1 MRMPSVA
8 LRSCTATL
16 IYNDVAYNGVIYYIL
31 AMETLTDIQQAVYD
45 YTRQA
50 LHQGQPFPSLRDIA
64 NRFGFQHTTARFHLK
79 ALEKKGFIRQ
89 RSQRVSDYLL
99 TGAGLTGDG
108 LVDEMQRSTNA
119 FDLVARI
126 PAGAPLPVYDE
137 TRESFSLTH
146 DFFGGGD
153 ILAIRIIG
161 DSMSGDSIAEGD
173 IAMIKRQSEANK
185 GDILALRIEDEITLK
200 RIELQGDQAR
210 LLPSNPEHDIR
221 TVPAAQLEILGKLVG
236 IVRKV

>member
-1 MRMPSVA
+1 
-8 LRSCTATL
+8 
-16 IYNDVAYNGVIYYIL
+16 
-31 AMETLTDIQQAVYD
+31 MESLTDIQQAVYD
-45 YTRQA
+45 YTRQV
-50 LHQGQPFPSLRDIA
+50 LRQGRPFPSLRDIA
-64 NRFGFQHTTARFHLK
+64 GHFGFQHTTARFHLK

-89 RSQRVSDYLL
+89 RSQRVSDYML
-99 TGAGLTGDG
+99 TYDGLTYDG
-108 LVDEMQRSTNA
+108 LTYDGLIDEMTVDQVRGGADA

-126 PAGAPLPVYDE
+126 PAGAPLPVFDE
-137 TRESFSLTH
+137 TRESFSVTH

-153 ILAIRIIG
+153 ILAIRVIG

-200 RIELQGDQAR
+200 RIELRGDRAR
-210 LLPSNPEHDIR
+210 LLPSNPLHEVR
-221 TVPAAQLEILGKLVG
+221 TVSAAQLEILGKLVG

>member
-1 MRMPSVA
+1 
-8 LRSCTATL
+8 
-16 IYNDVAYNGVIYYIL
+16 
-31 AMETLTDIQQAVYD
+31 MESLTDIQQAVYD

-50 LHQGQPFPSLRDIA
+50 LRQGRPFPSLRDIA
-64 NRFGFQHTTARFHLK
+64 GHFGFQHTTARFHLK

-89 RSQRVSDYLL
+89 RSQRVSDYML
-99 TGAGLTGDG
+99 TYDGLTYDG
-108 LVDEMQRSTNA
+108 LTYDGLIDEMTVDQVRGGADA

-126 PAGAPLPVYDE
+126 PAGAPLPVFDE
-137 TRESFSLTH
+137 TRESFSVTH

-153 ILAIRIIG
+153 ILAIRVIG

-200 RIELQGDQAR
+200 RIELRGDRAR
-210 LLPSNPEHDIR
+210 LLPSNPLHEVR
-221 TVPAAQLEILGKLVG
+221 TVSAAQLEILGKLVG

>member
-1 MRMPSVA
+1 
-8 LRSCTATL
+8 
-16 IYNDVAYNGVIYYIL
+16 
-31 AMETLTDIQQAVYD
+31 MESLTDIQQAVYD

-50 LHQGQPFPSLRDIA
+50 LRQGRPFPSLRDIA
-64 NRFGFQHTTARFHLK
+64 GHFGFQHTTARFHLK

-89 RSQRVSDYLL
+89 RSQRVSDYML
-99 TGAGLTGDG
+99 TCDGLTCDG
-108 LVDEMQRSTNA
+108 LTDDGLIDEMTVDQVRGGADA

-126 PAGAPLPVYDE
+126 PAGAPLPVFDE
-137 TRESFSLTH
+137 TRESFSVTH

-153 ILAIRIIG
+153 ILAIRVIG

-200 RIELQGDQAR
+200 RIELRGDRAR
-210 LLPSNPEHDIR
+210 LLPSNPLHEVR
-221 TVPAAQLEILGKLVG
+221 TVSAAQLEILGKLVG

>member
-1 MRMPSVA
+1 
-8 LRSCTATL
+8 
-16 IYNDVAYNGVIYYIL
+16 
-31 AMETLTDIQQAVYD
+31 MESLTDIQQAVYD

-50 LHQGQPFPSLRDIA
+50 LRQGRPFPSLRDIA
-64 NRFGFQHTTARFHLK
+64 GHFGFQHTTARFHLK

-89 RSQRVSDYLL
+89 RSQRVSDYML
-99 TGAGLTGDG
+99 TYDGLTYDG
-108 LVDEMQRSTNA
+108 LTCDGLTDDGLIDEMTVDQIRGGADA

-126 PAGAPLPVYDE
+126 PAGAPLPVFDE
-137 TRESFSLTH
+137 TRESFSVTH

-153 ILAIRIIG
+153 ILAIRVIG

-200 RIELQGDQAR
+200 RIELRGDRAR
-210 LLPSNPEHDIR
+210 LLPSNPLHEVR
-221 TVPAAQLEILGKLVG
+221 TVSAAQLEILGKLVG

>member
-1 MRMPSVA
+1 
-8 LRSCTATL
+8 
-16 IYNDVAYNGVIYYIL
+16 
-31 AMETLTDIQQAVYD
+31 MESLTDIQQAVYD
-45 YTRQA
+45 YTRQV
-50 LHQGQPFPSLRDIA
+50 LQQGQPFPSLRDIA
-64 NRFGFQHTTARFHLK
+64 NHFGFQHTTARFHLK

-89 RSQRVSDYLL
+89 RSQRVWDYILIN
-99 TGAGLTGDG
+99 DG
-108 LVDEMQRSTNA
+108 LINEILTNKIHPNNNT

-126 PAGAPLPVYDE
+126 PAGAPLPVFDE
-137 TRESFSLTH
+137 TRESFSVTQ

-173 IAMIKRQSEANK
+173 IAMIKRQQEGNK
-185 GDILALRIEDEITLK
+185 GDILALRIEGEITLK
-200 RIELQGDQAR
+200 RVELQGEQAH

-236 IVRKV
+236 IVRKL

>member
-1 MRMPSVA
+1 
-8 LRSCTATL
+8 LR
-16 IYNDVAYNGVIYYIL
+16 
-31 AMETLTDIQQAVYD
+31 
-45 YTRQA
+45 
-50 LHQGQPFPSLRDIA
+50 QGRPFPSLRDIA
-64 NRFGFQHTTARFHLK
+64 GHFGFQHTTARFHLK

-89 RSQRVSDYLL
+89 RSQRVSDYML
-99 TGAGLTGDG
+99 TYDGLTYDG
-108 LVDEMQRSTNA
+108 LTDDGLIDEMTVDQVRGGADA

-126 PAGAPLPVYDE
+126 PAGAPLPVFDE
-137 TRESFSLTH
+137 TRESFSVTH

-153 ILAIRIIG
+153 ILAIRVIG

-200 RIELQGDQAR
+200 RIELRGDRAR
-210 LLPSNPEHDIR
+210 LLPSNPLHEVR
-221 TVPAAQLEILGKLVG
+221 TVSAAQLEILGKLVG

>member
-1 MRMPSVA
+1 
-8 LRSCTATL
+8 
-16 IYNDVAYNGVIYYIL
+16 
-31 AMETLTDIQQAVYD
+31 MESLTDIQQAVYD
-45 YTRQA
+45 YTRQV
-50 LHQGQPFPSLRDIA
+50 LRQGRPFPSLRDIA
-64 NRFGFQHTTARFHLK
+64 GHFGFQHTTARFHLK

-89 RSQRVSDYLL
+89 RSQRVSDYML
-99 TGAGLTGDG
+99 TYDGLTYDG
-108 LVDEMQRSTNA
+108 LTDDGLIDEMTVDQVRGGADA

-126 PAGAPLPVYDE
+126 PAGAPLPVFDE
-137 TRESFSLTH
+137 TRESFSVTH

-153 ILAIRIIG
+153 ILAIRVIG

-200 RIELQGDQAR
+200 RIELRGDRAR
-210 LLPSNPEHDIR
+210 LLPSNPLHEVR
-221 TVPAAQLEILGKLVG
+221 TVSAAQLEILGKLVG